1 MRKVKFI
8 VSLFVLVLLGCSDIS
23 ESEKGHIQN
32 QADPKL
38 LEYLKTT
45 ASVLGN
51 LITDPEIRSE
61 IVYGVAL
68 DYQGDSQI
76 LLAHLLDESDKA
88 FYARKSPSKFRKEFL
103 NKLGVESERGRIA
116 GTSDFI
122 DYLTGHNVGIYAP
135 YFSFHDW
142 NEDITITYHP
152 LNNESSNYGI
162 HYMPDNSGSYITEEV
177 IVDDSYAVNNP
188 TLILLP
194 VEDCPDCIEACPS
207 DLCINPVDNATSSLP
222 TLPRDAD
229 CRNYGPQQIITV
241 YMTELML
248 DTHWDDLFGG
258 ATEVTAYRAEGAIDF
273 SKPNLAGA
281 SVYKLIDDLR
291 IKREHIKN
299 KRWVSSTI
307 TYFDD
312 NWKIEESN
320 QVIALYDKDD
330 FPVSFK
336 DLKGEVSVGVKD
348 GKPSFDV
355 KVSAQ
360 FERKDAERGYLKYYN
375 QRDRCAMMAKAKTN
389 IGNGLR
395 NGWMIQREAGLNWY
409 WRWEVR

>member
-177 IVDDSYAVNNP
+177 IVDD
-188 TLILLP
+188 
-194 VEDCPDCIEACPS
+194 
-207 DLCINPVDNATSSLP
+207 
-222 TLPRDAD
+222 
-229 CRNYGPQQIITV
+229 
-241 YMTELML
+241 
-248 DTHWDDLFGG
+248 
-258 ATEVTAYRAEGAIDF
+258 
-273 SKPNLAGA
+273 
-281 SVYKLIDDLR
+281 
-291 IKREHIKN
+291 
-299 KRWVSSTI
+299 
-307 TYFDD
+307 
-312 NWKIEESN
+312 
-320 QVIALYDKDD
+320 
-330 FPVSFK
+330 
-336 DLKGEVSVGVKD
+336 
-348 GKPSFDV
+348 
-355 KVSAQ
+355 
-360 FERKDAERGYLKYYN
+360 
-375 QRDRCAMMAKAKTN
+375 
-389 IGNGLR
+389 
-395 NGWMIQREAGLNWY
+395 
-409 WRWEVR
+409 